1 VTVRTLDNDHDL
13 TETSTEVFGTG
24 AGAHTLTLPLYASVV
39 VNFDEL

>member
-1 VTVRTLDNDHDL
+1 MTLVLMILSSDA
-13 TETSTEVFGTG
+13 TFSTEVFGSG